1 MGHHNLNL
9 SVFIESKILHCGMLT
24 SFIRDNTHIMSTLR
38 GRGGGSPKAGVG
50 IVKLSDYD
58 SDIGGI
64 PK

>member
-1 MGHHNLNL
+1 
-9 SVFIESKILHCGMLT
+9 MLT
-24 SFIRDNTHIMSTLR
+24 SFIRDNTYIMSTLR